1 MSGTQYQKAKEDAA
15 TIMREKQ
22 KKGMSPSGPDMDRR
36 C

>member
-22 KKGMSPSGPDMDRR
+22 KKGEFDTTQIEAETF
-36 C
+36 